1 MNTLERWT
9 PIRELDRMERRVRR
23 MFEEAGVFP
32 GVGPAADVYEADN
45 EFVFELEVPGFE
57 EKDLAV
63 EVTDHTLVVKGERKA
78 ESEKQEKTLLLRER
92 LEREFERR
100 FELPA
105 TADNEHVSAEFAQG
119 VLTLHV
125 PKAAEAKPHKVAI
138 GHK

>member
-1 MNTLERWT
+1 MAITQWAPFT
-9 PIRELDRMERRVRR
+9 ELDSMERRMRR
-23 MFEEAGVFP
+23 LFEGIGFAPVLA
-32 GVGPAADVYEADN
+32 PAADVYETDD
-45 EFVFELEVPGFE
+45 EFVVELDVPGYEEKELSLEVS
-57 EKDLAV
+57 
-63 EVTDHTLVVKGERKA
+63 DHTIAIKGSRTATKDEKRKEFA
-78 ESEKQEKTLLLRER
+78 LHER

-138 GHK
+138 GPQ